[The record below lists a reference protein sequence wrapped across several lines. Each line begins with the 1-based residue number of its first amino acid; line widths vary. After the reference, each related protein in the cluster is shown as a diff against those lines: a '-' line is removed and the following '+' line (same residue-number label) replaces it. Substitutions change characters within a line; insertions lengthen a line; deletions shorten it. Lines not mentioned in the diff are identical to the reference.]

1 MVPDRLKTSV
11 GMEYFCN
18 EGDEIWATADADLI
32 DMAAR
37 ELAQLGLVATDDV
50 SDGFV
55 VRQPKAY
62 PVYQDQYQNHL
73 SVIRAFTDTI
83 ANLQTIGR
91 NGMYRYNNMDHSMH
105 TGMLAAENIFGAQ
118 HDLWTVN
125 EADEYLEE
133 DKKRW
138 AEKILTRTFARMDQV
153 AFATAVGSVAGLLI
167 FCATIWLILK
177 GGEVVGPNLQLLA
190 QYFIGYTVS
199 IQGAFIAFGYSIC
212 WGFLFGWLYAYLRN
226 FFLSYY
232 IYRIKKKTE
241 MLSFSDFFDQL

>member
-1 MVPDRLKTSV
+1 
-11 GMEYFCN
+11 MEYFCN
-18 EGDEIWATADADLI
+18 EGDEIWTAADVDLI
-32 DMAAR
+32 DMAAS
-37 ELAQLGLVATDDV
+37 ELAQLKLVATEDV

-62 PVYQDQYQNHL
+62 PVYQHQYQTHI
-73 SVIRAFTDTI
+73 SVIREFTDTI

-105 TGMLAAENIFGAQ
+105 TGMLAAENIFGAK

-125 EADEYLEE
+125 VEEEYLEE
-133 DKKRW
+133 DKQRR

-199 IQGAFIAFGYSIC
+199 IQGALIA
-212 WGFLFGWLYAYLRN
+212 GFHP
-226 FFLSYY
+226 
-232 IYRIKKKTE
+232 I
-241 MLSFSDFFDQL
+241 